1 MLEAGRACQVR
12 VRYWSAALNRS
23 YTLRHGIPLVESVL
37 IGHNSDLRFAEVG
50 AVYDKEVLESPP
62 AVRGERTCGAS
73 HLIVV
78 HGNGDATAKGFLP
91 SLESRGMESV
101 VLVQIGDPPLPQ
113 PSAAARLNDSR
124 LAAWFVSSPRLSH
137 PKLHP
142 FPRGVFNT
150 DTTDRM
156 LRAGEASGRGLE
168 RRERPLLLWCSCM
181 TLYGRYDGRRIPP
194 AARRA
199 TKMEALRKNG
209 ASEQILDSKFV
220 FSPWGTGHNNHRE
233 WEALASGATS
243 IQSRRRPCFPPTT
256 PPGMPVV
263 QVEDWA
269 NVTTD
274 FLEHTWERMQ
284 RQEFDLAKAFFPY
297 WLDALLQSIHSRQLK
312 SNFHSMRLAPDCE
325 LGERALQLRPQWL
338 SSARA
343 RSPELGAAGGHG
355 QQQRFDA
362 SLGAGGQ
369 CSGGAV
375 AVRRARDGLQ
385 LHWQLP
391 ERVWSA
397 AIV

>member
-1 MLEAGRACQVR
+1 M
-12 VRYWSAALNRS
+12 
-23 YTLRHGIPLVESVL
+23 
-37 IGHNSDLRFAEVG
+37 
-50 AVYDKEVLESPP
+50 LESPP

-209 ASEQILDSKFV
+209 CPTASIVSAPPVKESRGSNGLRFDCEPRGPHCAEERASEHSTPSSSSLRGARV
-220 FSPWGTGHNNHRE
+220 TTTTG
-233 WEALASGATS
+233 SGRRWPPARLPC

-256 PPGMPVV
+256 PPVSARIGAIPLVDADPGLAPLW
-263 QVEDWA
+263 EA
-269 NVTTD
+269 R
-274 FLEHTWERMQ
+274 HTGSGT
-284 RQEFDLAKAFFPY
+284 AH
-297 WLDALLQSIHSRQLK
+297 DALSY
-312 SNFHSMRLAPDCE
+312 
-325 LGERALQLRPQWL
+325 ALTMHREC
-338 SSARA
+338 
-343 RSPELGAAGGHG
+343 RSCKWRTGPT
-355 QQQRFDA
+355 
-362 SLGAGGQ
+362 
-369 CSGGAV
+369 
-375 AVRRARDGLQ
+375 
-385 LHWQLP
+385 
-391 ERVWSA
+391 
-397 AIV
+397 

>member
-1 MLEAGRACQVR
+1 M
-12 VRYWSAALNRS
+12 
-23 YTLRHGIPLVESVL
+23 
-37 IGHNSDLRFAEVG
+37 
-50 AVYDKEVLESPP
+50 LESPP

-209 ASEQILDSKFV
+209 CPTASIVSAPPVKESRGSNGLRFDCEPRGPRCAERASEQILDSKFV

-256 PPGMPVV
+256 PPVSARIGAIPLVDADPGLAPLW
-263 QVEDWA
+263 EA
-269 NVTTD
+269 R
-274 FLEHTWERMQ
+274 HTGSGT
-284 RQEFDLAKAFFPY
+284 AH
-297 WLDALLQSIHSRQLK
+297 DALSY
-312 SNFHSMRLAPDCE
+312 
-325 LGERALQLRPQWL
+325 ALTMHREC
-338 SSARA
+338 
-343 RSPELGAAGGHG
+343 RSCKWRTGPT
-355 QQQRFDA
+355 
-362 SLGAGGQ
+362 
-369 CSGGAV
+369 
-375 AVRRARDGLQ
+375 
-385 LHWQLP
+385 
-391 ERVWSA
+391 
-397 AIV
+397 